1 MQEGELAKRTRAWPM
16 RIALASLVAG
26 CATPADTPRPAH
38 PVEGVR
44 KVVDSLSGEVRRRVA
59 ADPFRNLP
67 VVVRTTTAA
76 NSGIEPIIAELLRTK
91 LVEAGVAVDATCSPR
106 CMEISLQ
113 EFGIDATKP
122 AGLSPGQVLTVG
134 GGSIP
139 LVGGLIRTIGEQE
152 REKERA
158 AGRASGLFVTLA
170 ARDGNR
176 YSAREHVVAII
187 SGGDVAVE

>member
-1 MQEGELAKRTRAWPM
+1 MTPRLAAGLLL
-16 RIALASLVAG
+16 ALLVAA
-26 CATPADTPRPAH
+26 CTSLTDQPRPVH

-44 KVVDSLSGEVRRRVA
+44 KVVDSLGTEIAKRAEA
-59 ADPFRNLP
+59 AAFRNLP
-67 VVVRTTTAA
+67 IVIRTTTAA
-76 NSGIEPIIAELLRTK
+76 NSGIEPIIAELLRTR
-91 LVEAGVAVDATCSPR
+91 LVERGLPVDAACSGR
-106 CMEISLQ
+106 CLEISLQ
-113 EFGIDATKP
+113 ELAIETTKATR
-122 AGLSPGQVLTVG
+122 LSAGQVLSAAG
-134 GGSIP
+134 GQVPI
-139 LVGGLIRTIGEQE
+139 VGGLIRTIGEQE